1 MAKNAR
7 DTGPEKPPATDEAH
21 LSARLRRLG
30 DELGREQARDAG
42 NIDRGPTAGDPS
54 AFARGFRLSTELIA
68 GVLVGAVIGFGLDR
82 LLGISPW
89 GLIVFVL
96 LGFVAGVLNVMR
108 ASGAG
113 PGSGSNS
120 RT

>member
-82 LLGISPW
+82 LLG
-89 GLIVFVL
+89 
-96 LGFVAGVLNVMR
+96 
-108 ASGAG
+108 
-113 PGSGSNS
+113 NS
-120 RT
+120 RPRAYATTGTPTASASRTEMESPS